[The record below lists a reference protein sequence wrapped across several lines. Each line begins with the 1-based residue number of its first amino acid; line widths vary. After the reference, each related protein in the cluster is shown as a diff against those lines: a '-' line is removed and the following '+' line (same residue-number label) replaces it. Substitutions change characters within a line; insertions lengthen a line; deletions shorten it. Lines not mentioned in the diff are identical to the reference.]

1 MSITRWLAASIVA
14 NVVLVGLVAARYS
27 QSDQHV
33 EEFSPSAPEASA
45 VADSAADTRVP
56 AATEPVV
63 RAPFDPDKA
72 LVLARLE
79 HEAREANPPP
89 RADYWRSGDAEFAQY
104 EEIAEQQR
112 EGIRR
117 QLLAQYG
124 PSAMDDPAF
133 TRLFRPMNATHA
145 YLSSKAQIALAK
157 LQRTRRNSA
166 PAHVAGLSPGLI
178 GGPGA
183 ALEQQQAFD
192 EEVRRALGNEYREY
206 QLRSSPLARQLRG
219 TGVIESDRQFREVF
233 AALEQL
239 GSGASAE
246 THTRV
251 QGQLQALLGET
262 RYAQFSAARDPAF
275 PAMQAAG
282 ARRQLSREQILS
294 AYAVVVRAQ
303 NELIA
308 STIERGAAGTARPG
322 AEPQQIVEA
331 RDAEIARLVGEPAA
345 TEMLQAHS
353 NGMVAASLQVM
364 NAAR

>member
-1 MSITRWLAASIVA
+1 MSITRWLTASIVA
-14 NVVLVGLVAARYS
+14 NVALVGFVAIRYTKF
-27 QSDQHV
+27 DQPV
-33 EEFSPSAPEASA
+33 EPSAQSA
-45 VADSAADTRVP
+45 VEALATVDPTTNTYVP
-56 AATEPVV
+56 PASEPVV
-63 RAPFDPDKA
+63 SMPFDSDKA
-72 LVLARLE
+72 LALAKLE

-89 RADYWRSGDAEFAQY
+89 RVDFWRSVGDAELARH

-112 EGIRR
+112 EGMRQ
-117 QLLAQYG
+117 QLLAQFG
-124 PSAMDDPAF
+124 PAAMDDPAF

-145 YLSSKAQIALAK
+145 YLSSKAQVALAK
-157 LQRTRRNSA
+157 LQRTRRFAASA
-166 PAHVAGLSPGLI
+166 SLAGVSPGPV
-178 GGPGA
+178 GVPA
-183 ALEQQQAFD
+183 FEQQRVFD
-192 EEVRRALGNEYREY
+192 EDVRRVLGKEYAEY
-206 QLRSSPLARQLRG
+206 QIRSSPLARQLRG
-219 TGVIESDRQFREVF
+219 TGVFESDQQFREVF

-239 GSGASAE
+239 GSGASPE

-251 QGQLQALLGET
+251 HGRLQALLGET

-282 ARRQLSREQILS
+282 SRRQLSREQIVS

-308 STIERGAAGTARPG
+308 ASIERGAAGASRPG